1 MPVDKENVAEI
12 KNPNQGGGSGTSNT
26 SFLVMMVVM
35 LGVFAGLQFYRNK
48 KTPPLPTPPAHP
60 PGPAPPPPPTP
71 APTAA
76 FGGTSTPPAAT
87 PSMAPAAAVPT
98 VAATAEGSI
107 VIENE
112 LYKITFSNKGAEV
125 RSWVLKRFHD
135 RNGALLDLVHDAAS
149 KQFGYPLSLYT
160 YDTATN
166 DGLRNALYVP
176 SATGKLA
183 APGTLTFRYSQG
195 NVDVT
200 KIFSFDA
207 TYVIKAETSVTI
219 NGAPVRALLSWPAGF
234 GDQDSVLDYNSSRI
248 ETMRGGSADHV
259 EFKKVSGGATIDGPL
274 DYAGTAD
281 GYFAAI
287 FLPDDPATATAVTLS
302 RTIDVAKLAR
312 IGIDKGKPTGKPV
325 DVPVIGAALGDTS
338 GATKARVYVGP
349 KSVDVLK
356 GITVS
361 GSSENLAPVVDFG
374 FWGYIGKFLFASL
387 NYIHDH
393 VASNWGWAIVVLT
406 IIINLVMLPFRYQT
420 MKSGLKMQRIQ
431 PQMDAIK
438 ARYAKYKVTDPK
450 RAEMNTEVMALQK
463 ENGVNMFGGC
473 IPTLLTFPLLFAM
486 LGMITKVVE
495 LREAHWFWLHDLTA
509 ADPLH
514 ILPIIMAAS
523 QFLVQFYMPAPG
535 VDPQQQRM
543 MAFTMPAFFLF
554 ISWNY
559 SSGLALY
566 MFVGNVMMVLAQYAM
581 NQTKEGRE
589 IRELANKRARRKAG
603 APQGRTIQ
611 GKR

>member
-1 MPVDKENVAEI
+1 VAEI
-12 KNPNQGGGSGTSNT
+12 KNPNQGGGSTSNT

-35 LGVFAGLQFYRNK
+35 LGVFAGLQIYRNK
-48 KTPPLPTPPAHP
+48 KTQPLQTPAAQTQGQAPAK
-60 PGPAPPPPPTP
+60 PATP
-71 APTAA
+71 APTAT
-76 FGGTSTPPAAT
+76 FGGTTPATAKVAAI
-87 PSMAPAAAVPT
+87 PAAAAAPAV
-98 VAATAEGSI
+98 VAASEGSI
-107 VIENE
+107 VVENE

-135 RNGALLDLVHDAAS
+135 RNGALLDLVHDAAA
-149 KQFGYPLSLYT
+149 KEFGYPLSLYT
-160 YDTATN
+160 YDPKTN
-166 DGLRNALYVP
+166 EGLRNALYVP

-183 APGTLTFRYSQG
+183 APGTLTFRYTQG

-200 KIFSFDA
+200 KTFTFDA

-219 NGAPVRALLSWPAGF
+219 DGTPVRSLLSWPAGF
-234 GDQDSVLDYNSSRI
+234 GDEDSVLDYNSARI
-248 ETMRGGSADHV
+248 ETMRGGSADHI
-259 EFKKVSGGATIDGPL
+259 EFKKVSGGATLDGPL

-281 GYFAAI
+281 TYFAAML
-287 FLPDDPATATAVTLS
+287 LPDNPATATAVTLN
-302 RTIDVAKLAR
+302 RTIDVQKLAR
-312 IGIDKGKPTGKPV
+312 VGLDKGKPTGKPA
-325 DVPVIGAALGDTS
+325 DVPVLGIALGDTS
-338 GATKARVYVGP
+338 GVTKARIYAGP
-349 KSVDVLK
+349 KSVEVLK
-356 GITVS
+356 TIAVS
-361 GSSENLAPVVDFG
+361 GSQETLAPVVDFG
-374 FWGYIGKFLFASL
+374 FWGPIARFLFASL
-387 NYIHDH
+387 NYIHDK
-393 VASNWGWAIVVLT
+393 VAPNWGWAIVVLT
-406 IIINLVMLPFRYQT
+406 VIINLVMLPIRYTT

-438 ARYAKYKVTDPK
+438 AKYAKYKVTDPK
-450 RAEMNTEVMALQK
+450 RADMNAEVMALQK

-486 LGMITKVVE
+486 YGMISKVVD

-509 ADPLH
+509 PDPLH
-514 ILPIIMAAS
+514 ILPIVMAAS

-589 IRELANKRARRKAG
+589 IRELAAKRARRKTG